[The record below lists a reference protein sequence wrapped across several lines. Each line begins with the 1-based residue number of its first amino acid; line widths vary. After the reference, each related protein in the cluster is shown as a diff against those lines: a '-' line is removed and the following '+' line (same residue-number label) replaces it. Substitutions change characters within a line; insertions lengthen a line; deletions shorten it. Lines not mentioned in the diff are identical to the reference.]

1 MLLQREKCKEE
12 MWILMYIMTLE
23 GSLSYKK
30 GLENVIQLGWLGTP
44 TNLLLSQLVKLGI
57 DLIKNY
63 DSSWMKM
70 TLNRNWVSRIVLMME
85 LFLWTFCE

>member
-1 MLLQREKCKEE
+1 
-12 MWILMYIMTLE
+12 MTLG
-23 GSLSYKK
+23 GSLSREK

-44 TNLLLSQLVKLGI
+44 TNSSPSQLVELGI
-57 DLIKNY
+57 DLIEDY

-70 TLNRNWVSRIVLMME
+70 TSNRNWVYRIVLMME